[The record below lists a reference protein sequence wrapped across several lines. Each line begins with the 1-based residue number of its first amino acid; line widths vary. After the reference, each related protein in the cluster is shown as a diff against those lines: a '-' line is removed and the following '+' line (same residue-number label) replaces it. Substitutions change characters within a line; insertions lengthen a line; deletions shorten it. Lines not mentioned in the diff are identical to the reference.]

1 MKRAELVAE
10 VADRTGMTKKNTDE
24 VLECIL
30 QVIGDALAQ
39 GESVQFQGF
48 GTFEV
53 RERAPR
59 TGRHPV
65 TGEPIIIPPA
75 HIPAFKA
82 GKILKEKVEQH
93 EIG

>member
-65 TGEPIIIPPA
+65 TGEPISIPSA